1 MSNRLTRTAGLGLLL
16 VAGLSAALSSGPAYA
31 AAPVIE
37 RGSTNETFF
46 DDFIHDLCGI
56 DTLTTLKEHWTRKT
70 FADGSETLQVTRTF
84 VSEDPRLPVEKGA
97 AMSFNA
103 PDGSRRVVGTPIH
116 LIGPNGGTRLLDA
129 GQVWFDV
136 NGDVADVRGPHP
148 SLDADLATYYCPA

>member
-1 MSNRLTRTAGLGLLL
+1 MKNRPNLTSL
-16 VAGLSAALSSGPAYA
+16 VLVLAAGLSVALPSGTAAA
-31 AAPVIE
+31 AAPVVE
-37 RGSTNETFF
+37 RGGGQETFF

-56 DTLTTLKEHWTRKT
+56 DTLTTLTERWTRKT
-70 FADGSETLQVTRTF
+70 FADGSETLQVVRTF

-97 AMSFNA
+97 GTAFTA